1 MMRAKIKVDGM
12 SCGHCVMR
20 VKSALMRDGV
30 VNAEVSLESGLA
42 IVEFD
47 EKKVSLDELIEG
59 IKKVGYEARLLEKE
73 EL

>member
-1 MMRAKIKVDGM
+1 MMRAKINIDGM

-20 VKSALMRDGV
+20 VKNALMREGV
-30 VNAEVSLESGLA
+30 VNVEVSLESDLA

-59 IKKVGYEARLLEKE
+59 IKRVGYDAKVLEKE
-73 EL
+73 VL